1 MKLFLSPHK
10 FLVPV
15 ALVAL
20 IALAGAGGRFV
31 AGSGTGWTI
40 LAGAMFL
47 ALNASLAANWPALDQ
62 LGASY
67 GRFVRG
73 GAAFTLLGAA
83 ALSAAVSAAAH
94 AKLAANPWYSRF
106 DLFLVTRGPADFVD
120 TNGEP
125 YVVEGAGHSPATVL
139 LTLALTFALFAVAG
153 LTGIATGLAGKNRA
167 SATILVGSACLAG
180 LGAGVLLAATTTT
193 ESTTG
198 DPVAYAPAYSTPG
211 AALFA
216 LAALALG
223 SAWVLAR
230 TPRSTR

>member
-10 FLVPV
+10 FFVPV

-20 IALAGAGGRFV
+20 IALAGAGGRFAV
-31 AGSGTGWTI
+31 GSGTGWTI
-40 LAGAMFL
+40 LAGALFL

-62 LGASY
+62 LGAGY

-73 GAAFTLLGAA
+73 GAAFTLLGSA
-83 ALSAAVSAAAH
+83 ALSAAISAGAH
-94 AKLAANPWYSRF
+94 AKLADNPWYSLY
-106 DLFLVTRGPADFVD
+106 DLFLVTRGPAPFVD

-139 LTLALTFALFAVAG
+139 LTLALAFALFAVAG
-153 LTGIATGLAGKNRA
+153 LTGVAAGLAWKNRA

-193 ESTTG
+193 RTVAG
-198 DPVAYAPAYSTPG
+198 DLVAYAPDYSTPG
-211 AALFA
+211 AVGIV

-230 TPRSTR
+230 TPRSNR